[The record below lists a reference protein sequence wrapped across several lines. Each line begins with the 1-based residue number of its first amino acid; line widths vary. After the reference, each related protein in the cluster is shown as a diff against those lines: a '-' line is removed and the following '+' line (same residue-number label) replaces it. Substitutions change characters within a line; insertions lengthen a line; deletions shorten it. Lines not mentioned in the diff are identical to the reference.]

1 MFQQT
6 PLDVTVDPP
15 PLNTLPP
22 EIADVFVTEVR
33 ELVVT
38 DGTFCVVND
47 NSPPYDVPTVL
58 VAYARTKYIVPG
70 VRPDSVLVKDPIPV
84 PFVVFVDKLIFG
96 LGVVLQ
102 QTPRAVIFDPP
113 EFVIFPPLIADE
125 LVIDEIPEVVKL
137 GIDNVVKL
145 T

>member
-15 PLNTLPP
+15 ALTTLPP
-22 EIADVFVTEVR
+22 QIADVFVIEVTA
-33 ELVVT
+33 LVVT
-38 DGTFCVVND
+38 DGTFWVVND
-47 NSPPYDVPTVL
+47 NSPPYDVPIPF

-70 VRPDSVLVKDPIPV
+70 VKPDIVLVNEPIPV
-84 PFVVFVDKLIFG
+84 PFVVLVDKLIFG
-96 LGVVLQ
+96 LGLVLQ

-113 EFVIFPPLIADE
+113 EFVIFPPLIAVE
-125 LVIDEIPEVVKL
+125 LVIEEIADVVKL